1 MVGVRKA
8 WQSSKKKMIM
18 AKKSSK
24 IGVGSVI
31 EDFTLISYDEDTGKM
46 LILKNLGNGS
56 KWLEPVAISI
66 PDLFYLFKV
75 EGVDPAEMIDQT
87 RFEFHKAKVE
97 VGCITQAPFDDDFNG
112 CSDSYYYQVKV
123 IRP

>member
-1 MVGVRKA
+1 
-8 WQSSKKKMIM
+8 M

-31 EDFTLISYDEDTGKM
+31 ENFTLISYDEDTGKM

-87 RFEFHKAKVE
+87 RFEFHTAKVE
-97 VGCITQAPFDDDFNG
+97 VGCITQAPLDDDFNG

>member
-1 MVGVRKA
+1 
-8 WQSSKKKMIM
+8 M
-18 AKKSSK
+18 AKESDK
-24 IGVGSVI
+24 IGTGSVL
-31 EDFTLISYDEDTGKM
+31 EKFELISYDEDTGRM
-46 LILKNLGNGS
+46 LVRKKFDDGSEWYEPIAIL
-56 KWLEPVAISI
+56 I
-66 PDLFYLFKV
+66 PDLFCLFKID
-75 EGVDPAEMIDQT
+75 GIDPAEMIDQT

>member
-1 MVGVRKA
+1 
-8 WQSSKKKMIM
+8 M

-31 EDFTLISYDEDTGKM
+31 DDFTLISYDADTGNM

-56 KWLEPVAISI
+56 KWLEPVAISV
-66 PDLFYLFKV
+66 PDLFYMFKV
-75 EGVDPAEMIDQT
+75 EGVDPAEKVDET
-87 RFEFHKAKVE
+87 RFEFHKAKIE
-97 VGCITQAPFDDDFNG
+97 IGSLTQAPFDDDFNG

-123 IRP
+123 IRS

>member
-1 MVGVRKA
+1 MNFAKGRVRRKEEP
-8 WQSSKKKMIM
+8 M
-18 AKKSSK
+18 AKESDK
-24 IGVGSVI
+24 IGTGSVL
-31 EDFTLISYDEDTGKM
+31 EKFELISYDEDTGRM
-46 LILKNLGNGS
+46 LVRKKFDDGS

-75 EGVDPAEMIDQT
+75 EGVDPAEMIDQA

-97 VGCITQAPFDDDFNG
+97 VGCITQAPFDDVFNG